1 MVEIKSISRE
11 AGSRSKIAVHSN
23 DEEVDPMGACVGPK
37 GVRVQSIVNELKN
50 EKIDII
56 KWSKNPEEF
65 IANSLSPAKVLTVEV
80 NEENKSAKVIVDDN
94 QLSLAIGKEG
104 QNVRLAAK
112 LTNWKI
118 DIKSKSQQEAL
129 DAEEERILNTEVEI
143 DNEEVTDLNDI
154 ETSIEEIQE

>member
-1 MVEIKSISRE
+1 
-11 AGSRSKIAVHSN
+11 
-23 DEEVDPMGACVGPK
+23 MGACVGPK
-37 GVRVQSIVNELKN
+37 GIRVQNIVNELKG

-65 IANSLSPAKVLTVEV
+65 IAASLSPAKVLEV
-80 NEENKSAKVIVDDN
+80 VVSEENKSAKVVVDDN

-118 DIKSKSQQEAL
+118 DIKSKSQAEAL
-129 DAEEERILNTEVEI
+129 KKEEL
-143 DNEEVTDLNDI
+143 DDLNEEI
-154 ETSIEEIQE
+154 EILE

>member
-1 MVEIKSISRE
+1 
-11 AGSRSKIAVHSN
+11 
-23 DEEVDPMGACVGPK
+23 MGACVGPK
-37 GVRVQSIVNELKN
+37 GARVQSIVNELKN

-56 KWSKNPEEF
+56 KWNKAPEEF
-65 IANSLSPAKVLTVEV
+65 IANSLSPAKVLEVVV
-80 NEENKSAKVIVDDN
+80 NEDNKTCKVVVDDN

-118 DIKSKSQQEAL
+118 DIKNKTQKDAQ

-143 DNEEVTDLNDI
+143 ENENTTDLSELEILDDI
-154 ETSIEEIQE
+154 EVNDSNEDDSIEKIEE